1 MYAAVIRACSNAG
14 ELRPAIPL
22 FAPHLGWPRMGAA
35 ARAQGEEMR
44 VLAQGEEGHGLEML
58 DEKLVHPH
66 LELEEPDLDGALQ
79 KVAFVL
85 PVLRL

>member
-1 MYAAVIRACSNAG
+1 M
-14 ELRPAIPL
+14 
-22 FAPHLGWPRMGAA
+22 AA
-35 ARAQGEEMR
+35 ATRAQEEEMR

-58 DEKLVHPH
+58 DEELVHPH